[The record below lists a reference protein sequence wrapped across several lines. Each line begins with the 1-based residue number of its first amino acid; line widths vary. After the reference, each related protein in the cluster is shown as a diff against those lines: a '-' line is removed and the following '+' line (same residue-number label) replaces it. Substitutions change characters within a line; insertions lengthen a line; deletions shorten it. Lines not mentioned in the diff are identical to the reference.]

1 MKKNES
7 RKDYSGK
14 QVSLFRNSFF
24 ERITKTNPLVA
35 ISSYVVISIGMIVWA
50 GIYMEISPGAY
61 LLFPAGW
68 IIFTLIEYLA
78 HRYAYHS
85 GEYRVEGHWQYKV
98 HGYHHDF
105 PKDEERLVMPIWLA
119 FILLGLFFGVFYM
132 FLGKYAFFFFPGFLF
147 GYGYYLLIHYLVHAY
162 KPPKGYFRFLWRHH
176 HLHHSKFENS
186 AFGVSTRLWD
196 MVFHTMPKHARMSKS
211 H

>member
-1 MKKNES
+1 
-7 RKDYSGK
+7 
-14 QVSLFRNSFF
+14 
-24 ERITKTNPLVA
+24 
-35 ISSYVVISIGMIVWA
+35 
-50 GIYMEISPGAY
+50 MEISPGAY

-119 FILLGLFFGVFYM
+119 FILLGLFFGVFYRK
-132 FLGKYAFFFFPGFLF
+132 LYPENVLSYPLVLGFL
-147 GYGYYLLIHYLVHAY
+147 VQ
-162 KPPKGYFRFLWRHH
+162 RR
-176 HLHHSKFENS
+176 
-186 AFGVSTRLWD
+186 
-196 MVFHTMPKHARMSKS
+196 
-211 H
+211 